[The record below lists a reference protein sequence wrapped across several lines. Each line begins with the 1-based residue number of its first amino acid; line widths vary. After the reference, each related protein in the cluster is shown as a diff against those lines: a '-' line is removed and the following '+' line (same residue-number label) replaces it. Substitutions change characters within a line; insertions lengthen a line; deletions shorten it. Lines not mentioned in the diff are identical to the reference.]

1 MLEKLTVKELKERA
15 KARGMKGYSKLS
27 KPELIAVLRGSKDV
41 KKQAR
46 QHANA
51 AVRALKEIEVGSTVL
66 QALADRAAQR
76 AAVKEAEIKK
86 EVPSVVKAASTKAGA
101 KKAEAKAAKAAKAA
115 RDAKIAAVAASSE
128 KARGRKRAI
137 SQAYRDLSPAEFDRL
152 VMNK

>member
-1 MLEKLTVKELKERA
+1 MLENLSVKELKERA
-15 KARGMKGYSKLS
+15 KARGIKGYSKLR

-46 QHANA
+46 QDANA

-76 AAVKEAEIKK
+76 AAVKEADIKK
-86 EVPSVVKAASTKAGA
+86 EVPSVVKAASTKASA
-101 KKAEAKAAKAAKAA
+101 KKAEAKAAKDA